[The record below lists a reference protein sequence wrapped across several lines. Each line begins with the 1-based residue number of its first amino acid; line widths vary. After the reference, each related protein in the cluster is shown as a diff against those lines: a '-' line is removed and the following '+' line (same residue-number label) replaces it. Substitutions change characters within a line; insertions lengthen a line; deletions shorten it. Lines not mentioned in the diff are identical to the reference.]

1 MLPNSLTNGALGD
14 RPLARIGGCGLCTL
28 AAHRAHRLPLFF
40 AMKFSSDSYRFVM
53 PTSADDR
60 RPFRQEAA
68 APDRI
73 EEKGLSRKKSAL
85 WIGVTMGLLLTG
97 SSLALAQSA
106 RQPAQDGTLKSGPP
120 V

>member
-1 MLPNSLTNGALGD
+1 
-14 RPLARIGGCGLCTL
+14 
-28 AAHRAHRLPLFF
+28 
-40 AMKFSSDSYRFVM
+40 MKFSSDSYRFVM